1 MPVYTYE
8 CKCGNVFDDLR
19 PIKQRASCKCP
30 GCGQRAKQI
39 PAVFQLD
46 YLHMGTDVN
55 GLPTAADK
63 WAKMHEDRAKSK
75 SAVGE

>member
-19 PIKQRASCKCP
+19 PIKRHSSCKCP
-30 GCGQRAKQI
+30 GCGQRARQI
-39 PAVFQLD
+39 PATFHLD
-46 YLHMGTDVN
+46 YLSMGTDPS
-55 GLPTAADK
+55 LPTSADK
-63 WAKMHEDRAKSK
+63 WAKLHEDKAKSK